1 MNKLLKG
8 KIAFITG
15 ASGDIGLAIVKEFI
29 KNGAKVIISFRKRNP
44 EIKKFCKLNSTKI
57 IQTLQFDLENSEQM
71 KKEVKK
77 ILDKKINI
85 DILVNSAG
93 IASGSIFEMTSLTQM
108 KKIFEVN
115 FFSQILLTQL
125 IVKLMKKSSN
135 ASICNIGS
143 ISGIVPY
150 RGNLSYGSSKAALM
164 FATKILSKELSV
176 YKIRVNSIAPSVVT
190 SKMADSMDKK
200 VREKMINNSLTK
212 RECRPEEV
220 AKFVLNLS
228 SDKSKKT
235 NGRIFRIDGGIK

>member
-57 IQTLQFDLENSEQM
+57 IQILQFDLENLEQM
-71 KKEVKK
+71 KKELKK

-200 VREKMINNSLTK
+200 IREKMINNSLTK

>member
-15 ASGDIGLAIVKEFI
+15 ASGDIGLAITKEFI
-29 KNGAKVIISFRKRNP
+29 KNGAKVIISYRKKNP
-44 EIKKFCKLNSTKI
+44 EMKKFCKLNPSKI
-57 IQTLQFDLENSEQM
+57 IQTLKFDLENLEQM
-71 KKEVKK
+71 KKQVKK

-93 IASGSIFEMTSLTQM
+93 IASGSIFEMTSLAQM
-108 KKIFEVN
+108 KKMFEVN
-115 FFSQILLTQL
+115 FFSQIVLTQL
-125 IVKLMKKSSN
+125 IVKLMKKSPN

-164 FATKILSKELSV
+164 FATKILSKELLV

-190 SKMADSMDKK
+190 SKMADRMDKK
-200 VREKMINNSLTK
+200 VREKMINNSSIK
-212 RECRPEEV
+212 RECKPEEV
-220 AKFVLNLS
+220 AKFVSKIS
-228 SDKSKKT
+228 SDKSIKI
-235 NGRIFRIDGGIK
+235 NGRIFKIDGDTK

>member
-1 MNKLLKG
+1 
-8 KIAFITG
+8 
-15 ASGDIGLAIVKEFI
+15 
-29 KNGAKVIISFRKRNP
+29 
-44 EIKKFCKLNSTKI
+44 
-57 IQTLQFDLENSEQM
+57 M
-71 KKEVKK
+71 KKKLKK

-108 KKIFEVN
+108 KKKIFEVN

-212 RECRPEEV
+212 EGRPEEV

>member
-1 MNKLLKG
+1 
-8 KIAFITG
+8 
-15 ASGDIGLAIVKEFI
+15 
-29 KNGAKVIISFRKRNP
+29 
-44 EIKKFCKLNSTKI
+44 
-57 IQTLQFDLENSEQM
+57 
-71 KKEVKK
+71 
-77 ILDKKINI
+77 
-85 DILVNSAG
+85 
-93 IASGSIFEMTSLTQM
+93 
-108 KKIFEVN
+108 
-115 FFSQILLTQL
+115 
-125 IVKLMKKSSN
+125 MKKSSN

-200 VREKMINNSLTK
+200 KVREKMINNSLTK

>member
-57 IQTLQFDLENSEQM
+57 IQILQFDLENLEQM
-71 KKEVKK
+71 KKELKK